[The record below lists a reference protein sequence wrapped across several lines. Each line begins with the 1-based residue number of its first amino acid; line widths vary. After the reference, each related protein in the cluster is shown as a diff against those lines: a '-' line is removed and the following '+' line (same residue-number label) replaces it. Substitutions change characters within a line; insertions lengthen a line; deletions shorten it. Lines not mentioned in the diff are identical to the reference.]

1 MTQQQAPD
9 WGDGAYEA
17 FSNELAPAAAHL
29 VDVAAPQEGERV
41 VDLGCGDGNATILL
55 AAGGAS
61 VTAVDPSARLL
72 QLAVGRCAR
81 GGHEIAWAQGAAE
94 ALPLPDA
101 SAQLVLS
108 NFGVIFSADA
118 PAAISEVLRV
128 LEPGGRFV
136 YSAWRPAGGIYEAG
150 QLMRQVLREQV
161 PGDGDPPPG
170 PPAWHEPHEWL
181 AELVPGGAAA
191 ITVHEGTL
199 DFVAESGAA
208 WLAQQSAVHP
218 MWLAARR
225 VLGDEPRWLELMER
239 SAALLD
245 AHSTLPEAMIVPS
258 PYVVVEVHP
267 Q

>member
-1 MTQQQAPD
+1 MTQQAPD

-17 FSNELAPAAAHL
+17 FSSELAPAAAHL

-55 AAGGAS
+55 AAGGAT

-81 GGHEIAWAQGAAE
+81 AGHEIAWAQGAGE

-101 SAQLVLS
+101 SAQLILS
-108 NFGVIFSADA
+108 NFGVIFTADP
-118 PAAISEVLRV
+118 PAAIAEVLRV

-136 YSAWRPAGGIYEAG
+136 YSAWRPAGGIYEVG
-150 QLMRQVLREQV
+150 QLMRQVLREQADAS
-161 PGDGDPPPG
+161 GAAPPS
-170 PPAWHEPHEWL
+170 PPAWHEPHPWL
-181 AELVPGGAAA
+181 AQLVPGGEAA

-199 DFVAESGAA
+199 DFIADSGAA
-208 WLAQQSAVHP
+208 WLAQQSGVHP

-225 VLGDEPRWLELMER
+225 ALDDDARWLELMER
-239 SAALLD
+239 SAAILD
-245 AHSTLPEAMIVPS
+245 EHSTLPEAMIVPS
-258 PYVVVEVHP
+258 PYVVVEVRPH
-267 Q
+267 